1 MRRFRTLPYVLTL
14 LGVAGTA
21 HAQSPNTY
29 QTTWSALS
37 PGNDWAAQ
45 VLWSLFPTGS
55 ANTGLAGIGAASTVI
70 GKMVGQLTGYIMALA
85 VVFVAYS
92 TIMQIHRAAE
102 TGRVLSSTTSS
113 WAPVRL
119 IFALAMMFPLS
130 SGFSSGQAA
139 VMQVAMWGIGMGRAV
154 YASAIQ
160 AIGPDA
166 VPLAQPMIPG
176 TKTIVA
182 GLMQNELCR
191 ALVNAA
197 SGNANLVPAPT
208 PIRNSTAGDSG
219 ISGAYV
225 SWVYGMSTGDDLG
238 NPVCG
243 AVTLR
248 QPNPNA
254 TNLAGTSLDMA
265 AGQMTIL
272 TNIISSDIRPDAES
286 VARALW
292 SNRQANSL
300 NPLMGMMT
308 KAVADYTSQLTQL
321 ATTTTAN
328 LRSSLSSAD
337 AARGGSLGLSANQR
351 KLSDLGWTS
360 AGAYYIEIARLNGQT
375 LSLLSAVPSVASPSY
390 QGLGQSLGNDLAPL
404 VQAALAFQT
413 KLLNYA
419 QTTDGLDAPGGN
431 SELFSGATPGEDG
444 ASAIEQIVRKLHLNE
459 RLLNAL
465 VTAISPTT
473 GTGWTDPFAALINLG
488 QILTLTSLAA
498 LGLASILA
506 STTATAG
513 AVAWNVLTL
522 NFTAAAASVSGHLVM
537 SFLGTP
543 IFYGLMCMLIP
554 GLLIS
559 YVLPMIPFA
568 MWIAGVA
575 GWLILVC
582 EAIVAVPLWMF
593 AHLTFQGDGLH
604 GRGVEGYALLFN
616 ILFRPVLMLFGLFL
630 GYFVFSAMSWLML
643 QGFGIAAGFALSNG
657 WFVTN
662 LLGVIVLLCMFV
674 LMHITLALVCFRLI
688 SVVPHQVVKLIG
700 VAPANRVDMDQF
712 GKDVGMVGMATSL
725 SGIRGG
731 AQAVIGS
738 AAASESGGVGVGQ
751 RLLANPAGGSL
762 GRGGSAP
769 TGNGSDTTLSAQ
781 SDVLPP
787 VGGTEA

>member
-1 MRRFRTLPYVLTL
+1 MRRFRTLPTVLML
-14 LGVAGTA
+14 LCVAGTA
-21 HAQSPNTY
+21 HAQATNTY

-45 VLWSLFPTGS
+45 VLWSLFPTS
-55 ANTGLAGIGAASTVI
+55 STNTGLTGIGAASTVI

-119 IFALAMMFPLS
+119 IFALAMMFPLP

-166 VPLAQPMIPG
+166 VPIAQPMIPG

-182 GLMQNELCR
+182 GLLQNELCR

-208 PIRNSTAGDSG
+208 PIRSSTSGNSA

-225 SWVYGMSTGDDLG
+225 SWVYGMSTGDDMG

-243 AVTLR
+243 SVTLR
-248 QPNPNA
+248 QPNANA
-254 TNLAGTSLDMA
+254 TNIAGTSVDMA
-265 AGQMTIL
+265 AGQQTTL
-272 TNIISSDIRPDAES
+272 TSVISNDIRPAAES
-286 VARALW
+286 VAQALW
-292 SNRQANSL
+292 STRQANSL
-300 NPLMGMMT
+300 NQLMGTMT
-308 KAVADYTSQLTQL
+308 TATADYTSQLTQL
-321 ATTTTAN
+321 ATTVTAN
-328 LRSSLSSAD
+328 LRSALSSAD
-337 AARGGSLGLSANQR
+337 AARGGSLGLTANQH

-360 AGAYYIEIARLNGQT
+360 AGAYYVEIARLNGQT
-375 LSLLSAVPSVASPSY
+375 LSLLSAVPAVAPPSY

-404 VQAALAFQT
+404 VQSALAFQT
-413 KLLNYA
+413 KLLNYV

-444 ASAIEQIVRKLHLNE
+444 ASTIEQVVRGLHLNE
-459 RLLNAL
+459 RVLNGL
-465 VTAISPTT
+465 VTAMSPTT

-488 QILTLTSLAA
+488 QTLTLTALAA

-537 SFLGTP
+537 TFLGTP

-582 EAIVAVPLWMF
+582 EAIIAVPLWMF

-604 GRGVEGYALLFN
+604 GRGIEGYALLFN
-616 ILFRPVLMLFGLFL
+616 VLFRPVLMLFGLFL

-662 LLGVIVLLCMFV
+662 LLGVIVLICMFV

-712 GKDVGMVGMATSL
+712 SRDAGVVGMGTSL
-725 SGIRGG
+725 TAIRGG
-731 AQAVIGS
+731 AQAAISSAGGS
-738 AAASESGGVGVGQ
+738 GTPGAGIGQ
-751 RLLANPAGGSL
+751 RLLANPAGGSRDL
-762 GRGGSAP
+762 SGSASRSA
-769 TGNGSDTTLSAQ
+769 GNDSTLSAQ
-781 SDVLPP
+781 SDVSPP
-787 VGGTEA
+787 TGGTEA